1 MTAVLA
7 DGYFKAGGTLSPLPS
22 SLSNSLLKDAD
33 PVIYYLLNY
42 YSNVISLHMGARWNA
57 EATAAGRSDLSNLTT
72 GHKVPFDPIPY
83 LQENQ
88 FKFPLLAA
96 YRKNEKYEWFTT
108 TWYRITSTVNII
120 WVMPPMSTGQMERM
134 SAFRAHVARTLVDRT
149 AMGLDSNYNSGEQ
162 VWAEAGLDKIGIKS
176 TTFGNIPT
184 DTGLVFPTILLECEL
199 VERRMP
205 TPEPGYNYVDLTGI
219 DGYIISSSD
228 VEVDD
233 PEDFEVDTKTDF

>member
-1 MTAVLA
+1 MTAYLE
-7 DGYFKAGGTLSPLPS
+7 DGYFKAGGTLSPLAS

-33 PVIYYLLNY
+33 PVIYYLLQY
-42 YSNVISLHMGARWNA
+42 YAGVINLHMGARWNA
-57 EATAAGRSDLSNLTT
+57 EAAAAGRSDLANLTT

-96 YRKNEKYEWFTT
+96 YRKNERYEWFTT
-108 TWYRITSTVNII
+108 TWYRITSTVEILWI
-120 WVMPPMSTGQMERM
+120 MPPMSTGQMERM

-149 AMGLDSNYNSGEQ
+149 AMGFDTNFNSGEQ
-162 VWAEAGLDKIGIKS
+162 VWHEAGLDKIGIKAAN
-176 TTFGNIPT
+176 FGNIPT

-205 TPEPGYNYVDLTGI
+205 APEPGSNYVNLTGI
-219 DGYIISSSD
+219 DGYISSASD
-228 VEVDD
+228 VAVID
-233 PEDFEVDTKTDF
+233 PLDFEVDTKTEF